1 MDRRDKEDRARAPQ
15 AVLGLFSLFAVVGG
29 LGTVTNI
36 FCFFVFVDV
45 SGQNPF
51 VGALVAFAAA
61 VSQNYVLNELWTFN
75 PDRSNR
81 LSLRRYLK
89 FVAFSLIALA
99 VNLML
104 LAVLLANF
112 QFRLVVIP
120 QAIGILA
127 GTVVNFLTSRLFTFR

>member
-1 MDRRDKEDRARAPQ
+1 M
-15 AVLGLFSLFAVVGG
+15 
-29 LGTVTNI
+29 
-36 FCFFVFVDV
+36 

-51 VGALVAFAAA
+51 VGALVAFAVA

-112 QFRLVVIP
+112 QFRLAVIP